1 MKQNLRHNQESSTIQ
16 DLLAELVTEIISLKI
31 TLPEDQIMLTEAQVF
46 FNGGIESVIK
56 KIRNISNH
64 LKIET

>member
-31 TLPEDQIMLTEAQVF
+31 TLQENQIMLTEAQIF

-56 KIRNISNH
+56 KIRNTSNH
-64 LKIET
+64 LEIET

>member
-1 MKQNLRHNQESSTIQ
+1 MKQNLSHNQESSTIQ

-46 FNGGIESVIK
+46 FNGGIESVIQ
-56 KIRNISNH
+56 KIRKTSYS
-64 LKIET
+64 LRTEA